1 MLLAP
6 EANVE
11 PEPGRDRAQS
21 DRRCDVRSELSRG
34 ALLRTVLLR
43 EALRPLLSVILLHV
57 LVVAVAVLAGELD
70 RHAVRPAGHDA
81 TRRSHVRLGSALQR
95 CPRRRLG
102 RGLGGSGEPTYRG
115 RTVDCTRRYWPAEGL
130 LSHMT

>member
-43 EALRPLLSVILLHV
+43 EALRPLRLKKGLSLRLCRALQADGMPVKF
-57 LVVAVAVLAGELD
+57 AGE
-70 RHAVRPAGHDA
+70 HGYGHHEHVQKDDA
-81 TRRSHVRLGSALQR
+81 QSQQ
-95 CPRRRLG
+95 RRRG
-102 RGLGGSGEPTYRG
+102 WRVGQNFAMCRSFARAE
-115 RTVDCTRRYWPAEGL
+115 RT
-130 LSHMT
+130 